1 MVFLASLMLTIYDC
15 VQNAVREVGCR
26 RLTISLRSISEC
38 ASEYLVRGSFEG
50 MPTNRS
56 NAGCIFSIYQYHTPY
71 IGHQMACCAST
82 RQSLHL
88 YQLDGQMS
96 PQFVLLQTDAPLP

>member
-26 RLTISLRSISEC
+26 RLTISLRSISERS
-38 ASEYLVRGSFEG
+38 SEYLVRGSFEG

-56 NAGCIFSIYQYHTPY
+56 NAGCMLLIDGLLRLDKAVTASIPARWTDVASIFL
-71 IGHQMACCAST
+71 ASN
-82 RQSLHL
+82 
-88 YQLDGQMS
+88 
-96 PQFVLLQTDAPLP
+96 